1 MSYACLDAF
10 CGPLLGLE
18 VDDCNAVDNPVI
30 DCLDICRSLFLVDDG
45 DTKVLAY
52 TKEKGGEVDAV
63 SVVSTNYAPADD
75 TTMATVEGVFDL
87 SDDSTTED
95 DDVINMEDPQVS
107 SVAIAEVDLTCDLSN
122 EETNVIMD
130 KEPQT
135 PSTIAAQA
143 VVACADELKTNDIIM
158 EELVPGSSDLSVV
171 AAESGVTEPLLP

>member
-30 DCLDICRSLFLVDDG
+30 DCLDICRSLFLVG
-45 DTKVLAY
+45 DSKVLAY

-95 DDVINMEDPQVS
+95 DDVIVEDPQVS
-107 SVAIAEVDLTCDLSN
+107 SVAIAGVDLTCDLSK